1 MLEQAHDEPSG
12 QRAGQ
17 RREDHVGGPDRA
29 VTAGQ
34 GEVDADESNER
45 PGGQGCDRRD
55 EDGGDAAACDESR
68 ELPLPDAYRPMIR
81 AGRLHR

>member
-17 RREDHVGGPDRA
+17 RQTTSAGPDRA
-29 VTAGQ
+29 VTAGH

-55 EDGGDAAACDESR
+55 EDGGDAATCAMSR
-68 ELPLPDAYRPMIR
+68 RASLPDAYRPMIR
-81 AGRLHR
+81 AGRPHR